1 LIFLDGL
8 PGFKLRKT
16 MKICT
21 NIADFHGI
29 LDYFS
34 IKTMKIRSMSAEFH
48 GFYLFKLDN
57 RLQYRQD
64 TAKG

>member
-1 LIFLDGL
+1 
-8 PGFKLRKT
+8 

>member
-1 LIFLDGL
+1 
-8 PGFKLRKT
+8 
-16 MKICT
+16 MKIR
-21 NIADFHGI
+21 NISAEFHGI
-29 LDYFS
+29 LDDFS